1 MVLLIGLLVFV
12 DFGYV
17 LFDASFF
24 ELKFANWA
32 FRFCR
37 VFLGDLIVI
46 NHEKLDEI
54 IFESVNILSSISR
67 SGIYDPK

>member
-1 MVLLIGLLVFV
+1 MVLLTGLLVFV

-32 FRFCR
+32 FRFRR
-37 VFLGDLIVI
+37 VVLGDLIVI
-46 NHEKLDEI
+46 LKPFCWLW
-54 IFESVNILSSISR
+54 S
-67 SGIYDPK
+67 

>member
-1 MVLLIGLLVFV
+1 VLLIGFIDFV

-37 VFLGDLIVI
+37 VFLGGLIVI
-46 NHEKLDEI
+46 L
-54 IFESVNILSSISR
+54 
-67 SGIYDPK
+67 

>member
-37 VFLGDLIVI
+37 VFLGDCY
-46 NHEKLDEI
+46 
-54 IFESVNILSSISR
+54 FEAFLLVVVFFAFSVLELL
-67 SGIYDPK
+67 GCTLLMLLLFV